1 MDVIQSFLIPFCMFF
16 PSLAVYLW
24 FTLAFWGIR
33 PTHYGVRMLCFAL
46 PFSIYLALAFPAAP
60 SYWDIII
67 SLLVCFIL
75 MLACY
80 SMLKIQIIVYL
91 FLFFSCIGAVASVI
105 SRTIQF
111 HCGDSL
117 AIFLSG
123 EQAGRLL
130 AAAVPAVI
138 CALAAWLLQ
147 RRKLAPGS
155 RLHAALQET
164 KNVPAYYLLL
174 SVFMQ
179 MLLLTLL
186 FAVHFIDQNE
196 HAKRFLFLAGIAS
209 VAIVGFLTM
218 WTIVRIKQDAVKIT
232 QNALMDD
239 MLQILIKIRGQRH
252 DFANHMQVMYTLLKL
267 KRFDRLSS
275 YMEELVEDIQYVAH
289 IEGEIAS
296 PALAALI
303 HSKTALALKQEIQFD
318 CKLNHGAGERLPA
331 KNIELVKIVGNL
343 IDNAFEEV
351 CCLPPAERLVTLELY
366 TEQAF
371 MVIRIANRGKPLST
385 EAREN
390 LFSPGY
396 TTKADGHSGMG
407 LPIILQ
413 SLKRYKGQISVE
425 SDEVRGIVFTVK
437 IPLEG

>member
-1 MDVIQSFLIPFCMFF
+1 MNVISSFLISFGMFF
-16 PSLAVYLW
+16 PSLAIYLW
-24 FTLAFWGIR
+24 FTLAFWGVR
-33 PTHYGVRMLCFAL
+33 PARYGARMVGFAL

-60 SYWDIII
+60 SHWDLLM

-75 MLACY
+75 MFACY
-80 SMLKIQIIVYL
+80 NMLKIQIIVYL
-91 FLFFSCIGAVASVI
+91 FLFFSCTGAVASVI
-105 SRTIQF
+105 SHIIRY
-111 HCGDSL
+111 HHGDIL
-117 AIFLSG
+117 AFAMPSG
-123 EQAGRLL
+123 QGLRLL
-130 AAAVPAVI
+130 AAAVPAAL
-138 CALAAWLLQ
+138 CALAAWLLHA
-147 RRKLAPGS
+147 RKLAPGS
-155 RLHAALQET
+155 RLYGMVQEA
-164 KNVPAYYLLL
+164 KNVPAHYLLL

-179 MLLLTLL
+179 MLLNLL
-186 FAVHFIDQNE
+186 FAIHFIDQSG
-196 HAKRFLFLAGIAS
+196 HAKRLLFLAGIVP
-209 VAIVGFLTM
+209 VAVVGSLTI
-218 WTIVRIKQDAVKIT
+218 WTIIRMQQDAAKMT

-239 MLQILIKIRGQRH
+239 MLQMLIKIRGQRH
-252 DFANHMQVMYTLLKL
+252 DFANHIQVMHTLLKL

-318 CKLNHGAGERLPA
+318 CKLGHGAGERLPA

-351 CCLPPAERLVTLELY
+351 CSLPPAERLVTLELF
-366 TEQAF
+366 TEQSA
-371 MVIRIANRGKPLST
+371 MVIRIANRGKPLPT
-385 EAREN
+385 EALEN

-413 SLKRYKGQISVE
+413 SLKRYKGQINVE